1 MKLGIKGW
9 IATLATGI
17 VLAACGG
24 GGGGDS
30 GVGSG
35 GTGVAPNGFSS
46 GTVTGFGSVIIDG
59 VRFDDSSASIDIER
73 DPSSPT
79 AGTSSD
85 VKLGM
90 KVETELNPND
100 TIKHLTVAPELIG
113 RITSLSGTGFVAAGQ
128 TVVISTDPATPTVFE
143 GASGLSDLAVG
154 DIVEV
159 HGARDASGAI
169 VATRVER
176 KDPTITLVRV
186 VGIVSAL
193 DSTAKTFTIGTL
205 TVDYSGAVV
214 LPATATLTEGQRVA
228 VWSNVAVSGAGV
240 LKAKAVRIKNPSI
253 ADGAKVRLG
262 GLVAELDTTNVTFKL
277 AGVSVD
283 AKSAAFEKGTVA
295 DLANGRAVRV
305 EGTWSAGK
313 VVASKVKFVRDE
325 GDAEVSLTGAITD
338 FVSISSFKLRGVPV
352 DASSA
357 TFSGGTADNLANG
370 VLVKIEGAYEAGV
383 VKATSLSFSTTPDGG
398 NRTFPGKV
406 NSYNATTGNFRL
418 SGFDMIFHVTD
429 TTVYTNANGSAASV
443 DDLANGKRIL
453 VRGSFSAGV
462 LVVSEVKFVPD
473 AGMSVRL
480 EGLLYALDATAKTF
494 ELNGVMVSWGDSTA
508 FEFENGN
515 PASPSD
521 LKNGVKV
528 EVTGTVSSGKVL
540 ATKIEIKRSDLPTI
554 AEVRGAI
561 TDFVSA
567 TDFKVAGQKVT
578 TTDTTVFKDGLVG
591 ALANGRI
598 VEVRGTLN
606 AGLLTATVVQFED

>member
-143 GASGLSDLAVG
+143 GASGLADLAVG

-228 VWSNVAVSGAGV
+228 VWSNVAVSDAGV

-262 GLVAELDTTNVTFKL
+262 GLVADLDTTNVTFKL

-283 AKSAAFEKGTVA
+283 AKTATFEKGTVA

-305 EGTWSAGK
+305 EGTWNAGK

-325 GDAEVSLTGAITD
+325 GDAEVSLSGAITD
-338 FVSISSFKLRGVPV
+338 FVSISSFKVRGVPV
-352 DASSA
+352 DASTA
-357 TFSGGTADNLANG
+357 TLSGGTADNLANG
-370 VLVKIEGAYEAGV
+370 VLVKIEGAYDAGV
-383 VKATSLSFSTTPDGG
+383 VKASSLSFSTTPDGG
-398 NRTFPGKV
+398 KRTFPGKV

-429 TTVYTNANGSAASV
+429 TTIYTNANGSAASV

-473 AGMSVRL
+473 AGMGVRL

-494 ELNGVMVSWGDSTA
+494 ELNAVGVSWNDATV
-508 FEFENGN
+508 FENGS
-515 PASPSD
+515 ASD
-521 LKNGVKV
+521 LANGVKV
-528 EVTGTVSSGKVL
+528 EVTGTVSGGKVV
-540 ATKIEIKRSDLPTI
+540 ATKIEIKRSDLPTM
-554 AEVRGAI
+554 AEVRGVI

>member
-1 MKLGIKGW
+1 VKLGIKGW

-59 VRFDDSSASIDIER
+59 VRFDDSSASIDVER
-73 DPSSPT
+73 DPSNPT

-113 RITSLSGTGFVAAGQ
+113 RITSLSSTGFVAAGQ

-143 GASGLSDLAVG
+143 GATGLADLAVG

-176 KDPTITLVRV
+176 KDPTSVTLVRV
-186 VGIVSAL
+186 VGIVTAL
-193 DSTAKTFTIGTL
+193 DTTGKTFKIGTL
-205 TVDYSGAVV
+205 TVDYSAASV
-214 LPATATLTEGQRVA
+214 LPTTATLTEGQRVA
-228 VWSNVAVSGAGV
+228 VWSNVAVSDTGV

-338 FVSISSFKLRGVPV
+338 FVSISSFKVRGVPV
-352 DASSA
+352 DASTA
-357 TFSGGTADNLANG
+357 TLSGGTADNLANG

-383 VKATSLSFSTTPDGG
+383 VKASSLTFSTTPDGG
-398 NRTFPGKV
+398 KRTFPGKV

-443 DDLANGKRIL
+443 ADLANGKRIL

-473 AGMSVRL
+473 AGAGVRL
-480 EGLLYALDATAKTF
+480 EGLLYALDSAAKTF
-494 ELNGVMVSWGDSTA
+494 ELNAVAVAWDDATV
-508 FEFENGN
+508 FENGT
-515 PASPSD
+515 ASD
-521 LKNGVKV
+521 LANGVKV
-528 EVTGTVSSGKVL
+528 EVTGTVSGGKVL
-540 ATKIEIKRSDLPTI
+540 ATKIEIKRSDLPTM
-554 AEVRGAI
+554 AEVRGVI

-598 VEVRGTLN
+598 VEVHGTLG
-606 AGLLTATVVQFED
+606 AGVLTATVVQFED

>member
-9 IATLATGI
+9 IATLATGL

-59 VRFDDSSASIDIER
+59 VRFDDSSASIEVER
-73 DPSSPT
+73 NPASPT

-85 VKLGM
+85 IKLGM
-90 KVETELNPND
+90 KVETELNPDD
-100 TIKHLTVAPELIG
+100 TIKHLTVAPEVIG
-113 RITSLSGTGFVAAGQ
+113 RITSLSGTGFVVAGQ

-143 GASGLSDLAVG
+143 GATGLADLAIG

-176 KDPTITLVRV
+176 KDPTSATLVRV
-186 VGIVSAL
+186 VGIVTAL
-193 DSTAKTFTIGTL
+193 DSTAKTFKIGTL
-205 TVDYSGAVV
+205 TVDYGAATV

-228 VWSNVAVSGAGV
+228 VWSNVAVSDAGV
-240 LKAKAVRIKNPSI
+240 LTAKAVRIKNPSI

-262 GLVAELDTTNVTFKL
+262 GLVADLDTTNVTFKL

-283 AKSAAFEKGTVA
+283 AKTATFEKGTVA

-305 EGTWSAGK
+305 EGTWTAGK

-338 FVSISSFKLRGVPV
+338 FVSVSSFKVRGVPV
-352 DASSA
+352 DASTA
-357 TFSGGTADNLANG
+357 TLSGGTVDNLANG
-370 VLVKIEGAYEAGV
+370 VLVKIEGAYDAGV
-383 VKATSLSFSTTPDGG
+383 VKATSLTFSTTPDGG
-398 NRTFPGKV
+398 KRTFPGKV

-453 VRGSFSAGV
+453 VRGSFNAGV

-473 AGMSVRL
+473 AGMGVRL
-480 EGLLYALDATAKTF
+480 EGLLYALDATAKSF
-494 ELNGVMVSWGDSTA
+494 ELNAVVVTWNDATV
-508 FEFENGN
+508 FENGS
-515 PASPSD
+515 ASD
-521 LKNGVKV
+521 LANGVKV
-528 EVTGTVSSGKVL
+528 EVTGTVSGGKVI

-554 AEVRGAI
+554 AEVRGVI

-598 VEVRGTLN
+598 VEVHGTLN
-606 AGLLTATVVQFED
+606 AGLLTATMVQFED

>member
-193 DSTAKTFTIGTL
+193 DSTAKTFSIGTL

-214 LPATATLTEGQRVA
+214 LPATATLAEGQRVA
-228 VWSNVAVSGAGV
+228 VWSNVAVSDAGV

-262 GLVAELDTTNVTFKL
+262 GLVADLDTTNVTFKL

-283 AKSAAFEKGTVA
+283 AKTASFEKGTVA

-305 EGTWSAGK
+305 EGTWNAGK

-325 GDAEVSLTGAITD
+325 GDAEVSLSGAITD
-338 FVSISSFKLRGVPV
+338 FVSISSFKVRGVPV
-352 DASSA
+352 DASTA
-357 TFSGGTADNLANG
+357 TLSGGTADNLANG
-370 VLVKIEGAYEAGV
+370 VLVKIEGAYDAGV
-383 VKATSLSFSTTPDGG
+383 VKASSLSFSTTPDDGK
-398 NRTFPGKV
+398 RTFPGKV

-473 AGMSVRL
+473 AGMGVRL

-494 ELNGVMVSWGDSTA
+494 ELNAVGVSWNDATV
-508 FEFENGN
+508 FENGS
-515 PASPSD
+515 ASD
-521 LKNGVKV
+521 LANGVKV
-528 EVTGTVSSGKVL
+528 EVTGTVSGGKVV
-540 ATKIEIKRSDLPTI
+540 ATKIEIKRSDLPTM
-554 AEVRGAI
+554 AEVRGVI

>member
-9 IATLATGI
+9 IATLATGL

-59 VRFDDSSASIDIER
+59 VRFDDSSASIEVER
-73 DPSSPT
+73 NPASPT

-85 VKLGM
+85 IKLGM
-90 KVETELNPND
+90 KVETELNPDD
-100 TIKHLTVAPELIG
+100 TIKHLTVAPEVIG
-113 RITSLSGTGFVAAGQ
+113 RITSLSGTGFVVAGQ

-143 GASGLSDLAVG
+143 GATGLADLAIG

-176 KDPTITLVRV
+176 KDPTSATLVRV
-186 VGIVSAL
+186 VGIVTAL
-193 DSTAKTFTIGTL
+193 DSTAKTFKIGTL
-205 TVDYSGAVV
+205 TVDYSTATV

-228 VWSNVAVSGAGV
+228 VWSNVAVSDAGV
-240 LKAKAVRIKNPSI
+240 LTAKAVRIKNPSI

-262 GLVAELDTTNVTFKL
+262 GLVADLDTTNVTFKL

-283 AKSAAFEKGTVA
+283 AKTATFEKGTVA

-305 EGTWSAGK
+305 EGTWTAGK

-338 FVSISSFKLRGVPV
+338 FVSVSSFKVRGVPV
-352 DASSA
+352 DASTA
-357 TFSGGTADNLANG
+357 TLSGGTVDNLANG
-370 VLVKIEGAYEAGV
+370 VLVKIEGAYDAGV
-383 VKATSLSFSTTPDGG
+383 VKATSLTFSTTPDGG
-398 NRTFPGKV
+398 KRTFPGKV

-473 AGMSVRL
+473 AGMGVRL
-480 EGLLYALDATAKTF
+480 EGLLYALDATAKSF
-494 ELNGVMVSWGDSTA
+494 ELNSVVVTWNDATV
-508 FEFENGN
+508 FENGS
-515 PASPSD
+515 ASD
-521 LKNGVKV
+521 LANGVKV
-528 EVTGTVSSGKVL
+528 EVTGTVSAGKVV

-554 AEVRGAI
+554 AEVRGVI

-567 TDFKVAGQKVT
+567 TDFKVAGQNVT

-598 VEVRGTLN
+598 VEVHGTLN
-606 AGLLTATVVQFED
+606 AGLLTATMVQFED